1 MKPRYCIGQVVYTD
15 GNIEHVIY
23 RSPYPLGT
31 HGNFLDFS
39 WFASMRGI
47 DHLDG
52 LDVLSIHMR
61 YADEK
66 EKSEHAV

>member
-1 MKPRYCIGQVVYTD
+1 MKPRYCIGQVVWSD
-15 GNIEHVIY
+15 GTIEHVVY
-23 RSPYPLGT
+23 RSPYPLGD

-47 DHLDG
+47 DHIDSQ
-52 LDVLSIHMR
+52 DVLSVLLR

-66 EKSEHAV
+66 ESNNAV